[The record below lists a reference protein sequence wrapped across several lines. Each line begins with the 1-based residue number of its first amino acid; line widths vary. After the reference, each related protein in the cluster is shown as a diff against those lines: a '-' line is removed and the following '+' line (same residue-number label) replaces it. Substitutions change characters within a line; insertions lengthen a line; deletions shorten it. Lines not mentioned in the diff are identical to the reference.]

1 MMSTVCREQGG
12 NMKKLQV
19 LALVG
24 ILVLGLGAAAF
35 ATGGEEEGAAAE
47 AQVKFAAVLP
57 GSIQDADYNTI
68 GYVALQEAGQAHG
81 AQTAYSEKVAV
92 PDAERVLTEY
102 CVAGFDIIWVHGSQ
116 FNGAAAKVG
125 PEYPD
130 VTFIIEVDSEP
141 ADKLPN
147 FWYMDRNFYTGFYV
161 LGALAALT
169 TETGQIGYIGG
180 LELPFTRAEINAIR
194 QAIRDVG
201 SDAVLDYLYI
211 GDFNDPVKTRQAA
224 EGLIAN
230 GIDVIIS
237 SVNLGNYGLYNA
249 AKDAGEGVY
258 ITTKYTDKT
267 DLAPDNFLTSDLF
280 DFKVPLTEILGR
292 FIDGE
297 KGGFLYLDY
306 GEGLA
311 RATQFPIRNVSD
323 AVNAQVR
330 EIATAVAAGE
340 IDIARNQQEILD

>member
-1 MMSTVCREQGG
+1 
-12 NMKKLQV
+12 MKKLQV
-19 LALVG
+19 IALVG
-24 ILVLGLGAAAF
+24 ILFLGLGTMAF
-35 ATGGEEEGAAAE
+35 AAGSQQATATD
-47 AQVKFAAVLP
+47 QVKFAAVFP

-68 GYVALQEAGQAHG
+68 GYVALQESGQAIG

-102 CVAGFDIIWVHGSQ
+102 AVAGFDIIWVHGSQ
-116 FNGAAAKVG
+116 FNGAAANVAPK
-125 PEYPD
+125 YPD

-141 ADKLPN
+141 AEKAAN
-147 FWYMDRNFYTGFYV
+147 VWYMDRNFYTGFYV
-161 LGALAALT
+161 LGALGALR
-169 TETGQIGYIGG
+169 TETGKIGYLGG

-194 QAIRDVG
+194 QAIRDLG
-201 SDAVLDYLYI
+201 SNAQLSYLYV
-211 GDFNDPVKTRQAA
+211 GDFNDPVRTRQAA
-224 EGLIAN
+224 EGLIST
-230 GIDVIIS
+230 GVDVIIS

-249 AKDAGEGVY
+249 VKEASADVY

-280 DFKVPLTEILGR
+280 DFRTPLEIILGR
-292 FIDGE
+292 FVAGE

-306 GEGLA
+306 GEGKP

-330 EIATAVAAGE
+330 EISRAVAAGE
-340 IDIARNQQEILD
+340 VEIVRNQAEILN